1 MADPAR
7 WRLAAETHRETGLTS
22 VFQGRQTP
30 PAPARGKTA
39 PKVFNFSTRLTAI
52 VK

>member
-7 WRLAAETHRETGLTS
+7 RRLAAETHRETGLTS

-30 PAPARGKTA
+30 VSPRKG
-39 PKVFNFSTRLTAI
+39 
-52 VK
+52 

>member
-7 WRLAAETHRETGLTS
+7 RRLAAETLRETGLAPFFRAGS
-22 VFQGRQTP
+22 PP

-39 PKVFNFSTRLTAI
+39 PKVFNFSNRLTVI